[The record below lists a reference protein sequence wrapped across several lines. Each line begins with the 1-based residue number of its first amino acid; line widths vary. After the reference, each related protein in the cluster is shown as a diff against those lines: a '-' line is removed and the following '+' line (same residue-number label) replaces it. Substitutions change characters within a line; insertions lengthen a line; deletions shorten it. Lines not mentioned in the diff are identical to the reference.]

1 MPGSAE
7 IEVEITDSGDSVY
20 IVGDNVDQIELDN
33 ANDRLVEVGHDNHH
47 ATVVSLHVHLDH
59 DRCLEVIVLRHVTLP
74 VGVPQ
79 TISRLSRYTV
89 IVVGVMVAFSAI
101 GFDVSKAA
109 LVAGGLGVGIGFGLQ
124 NIVNNFVSGLILLF
138 ERPIRVG
145 DTIELGTTSG
155 VVEKIGMRA
164 TLIRTW
170 TGPEL
175 VVPNAQLVSSEVLN
189 WNLKRDRKR
198 AEVPVGVAY
207 DSDPEVVAG
216 ILTEVAVAH
225 PDVLE
230 HPEPECLFLG
240 FGDSSLDFQL
250 RAWAATE
257 KSFQVQSDLR
267 FAIRKALTDAGIEIP
282 FPQRDLPIKTT
293 TDESP
298 KDA

>member
-1 MPGSAE
+1 M
-7 IEVEITDSGDSVY
+7 
-20 IVGDNVDQIELDN
+20 QELPAD
-33 ANDRLVEVGHDNHH
+33 LG
-47 ATVVSLHVHLDH
+47 
-59 DRCLEVIVLRHVTLP
+59 
-74 VGVPQ
+74 
-79 TISRLSRYTV
+79 
-89 IVVGVMVAFSAI
+89 
-101 GFDVSKAA
+101 A

-170 TGPEL
+170 KGPEL
-175 VVPNAQLVSSEVLN
+175 VVPNADLVSSKVLN
-189 WNLKRDRKR
+189 WNLRRNRKR

-225 PDVLE
+225 PDVLK

-240 FGDSSLDFQL
+240 FGDSSLDFQV
-250 RAWAATE
+250 RAWASTDNC
-257 KSFQVQSDLR
+257 FRVQSDLR
-267 FAIRKALTDAGIEIP
+267 FAIRKALKLLHRDVELVEFPPRP
-282 FPQRDLPIKTT
+282 FIDLSALLGGATAQPY
-293 TDESP
+293 D
-298 KDA
+298 